1 MTGITERI
9 RLLGILRAAG
19 WPVVGLLVVALLL
32 ERLVPAASAMAL
44 AFLVDALVQTD
55 GADLFRSALVP
66 LGTFAVVLVVGHV
79 AEAAAAPLAFVAS
92 ARVDGRHRAAVTRAA
107 VTSRRIQAL
116 ERPEVQ
122 TLVREA
128 LADRSRGYDSTPS
141 DGAVGLLRW
150 TASVVG
156 AVAACLVLFAYAW
169 WLVPVVLIP
178 AVVNRILRGRLDLGL
193 TVRWKDATRGELF
206 ADVWRQA
213 SVSPGEGKDI
223 RVFGLSDW
231 MVERMQ
237 AHVREA
243 NEPLWSYITTMLLS
257 TWRQFLIVCVGL
269 IPAYVVVA
277 RSAVDGG
284 TTAAVAT
291 AVFAASWSLIQI
303 LGPNAETYHILGGMR
318 VLRAFDALTEA
329 LRDDDLPSGAA
340 ADGMPSRLPDTVTRP
355 PHVVYDQ
362 VEFAYPGTDRQ
373 VLKGVDLDIRPGELL
388 AVVGLNGAGKSTLI
402 KLLAGLYRPTGGR
415 ITADGL
421 DTETLAPD
429 VWRTRLSIVFQDFVR
444 YHLSAADNVRLGQAM
459 AEPSAEALSAAAR
472 EAGLD
477 AVLERLPSG
486 WDTPLARSRT
496 GGVDLSGGQW
506 QQIVLTRALYAVHQG
521 AKLLVLD
528 EPTAH
533 LDVRTEFDVFD
544 RLARNKGDTSVV
556 LISHRLSTVRQ
567 ADRIVLLE
575 DGRITESGTH
585 EELMALDGAYA
596 RMFAIQAERFT
607 RDLPEEAG
615 RGGLL

>member
-1 MTGITERI
+1 MTRITERI
-9 RLLGILRAAG
+9 RLLRILRAAG
-19 WPVVGLLVVALLL
+19 KPVVGILVVGLLL

-44 AFLVDALVQTD
+44 AFLVDSLVQAGGTN
-55 GADLFRSALVP
+55 LFESALTP
-66 LGTFAVVLVVGHV
+66 LGVFAGVLVVGHV
-79 AEAAAAPLAFVAS
+79 AEAAAAPLAFVAAARIDGWHR
-92 ARVDGRHRAAVTRAA
+92 ARVTQAAA
-107 VTSRRIQAL
+107 TSRRIQAL

-122 TLVREA
+122 ILVREA

-141 DGAVGLLRW
+141 DGAVSLVRW
-150 TASVVG
+150 AASMLG
-156 AVAACLVLFAYAW
+156 AVAACLVLLTYAW

-178 AVVNRILRGRLDLGL
+178 AVVNRVLRTRLDFGL
-193 TVRWKDATRGELF
+193 TVRWKGATKGELF

-237 AHVREA
+237 DHVREA

-269 IPAYVVVA
+269 IPAYVLVA

-284 TTAAVAT
+284 TTTAVAT
-291 AVFAASWSLIQI
+291 AIFAAGWSLFQI

-318 VLRAFDALTEA
+318 VLRAFDELTEA
-329 LRDDDLPSGAA
+329 LRSDDLASDTG
-340 ADGMPSRLPDTVTRP
+340 GTSPSRLPDPTTRP
-355 PHVVYDQ
+355 PRVVFDQ
-362 VEFAYPGTDRQ
+362 VEFAYPGTERK

-402 KLLAGLYRPTGGR
+402 KLLAGLYRPTGGQ
-415 ITADGL
+415 ITADGV
-421 DTETLAPD
+421 DTEKLDPD
-429 VWRTRLSIVFQDFVR
+429 AWRARLSIVFQDFVR
-444 YHLSAADNVRLGQAM
+444 YHLSAADNVTLGQAG
-459 AEPSAEALSAAAR
+459 AASSPDALEAAAR

-506 QQIVLTRALYAVHQG
+506 QQIVLTRALYAIRRG

-575 DGRITESGTH
+575 DGCITECGTH
-585 EELMALDGAYA
+585 DELMSLGGAYA
-596 RMFAIQAERFT
+596 RMFAIQAERFN

-615 RGGLL
+615 LGGLL